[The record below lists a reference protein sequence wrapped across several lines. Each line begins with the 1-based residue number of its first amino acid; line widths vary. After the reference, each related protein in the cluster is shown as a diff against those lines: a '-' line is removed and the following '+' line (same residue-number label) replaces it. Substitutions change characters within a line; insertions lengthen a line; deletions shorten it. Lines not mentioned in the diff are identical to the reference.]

1 MKKIYFDHQAT
12 TPIHPEVLSLMESLQ
27 REVFGNP
34 QSLHSFGYEA
44 KKLLEDARNKIAQL
58 LNVEPNEIYFTS
70 SGAESNNW
78 ALKGVAFANADKGK
92 HLIVSAIEHPSIIQS
107 AKRLEKLGF
116 EITYLKVDKYGVIDL
131 EELKKSIKKETILI
145 SVMHANYEVGT
156 IQPIKEIAEIAKEK
170 KILFHSDGVA
180 VAGQL
185 LIDLKELGCDLYTIS
200 SHTFYGPKGVALLYI
215 KKGTKIQPLI
225 EGGVQENNKRAG
237 TENLI
242 GIIGMAKAY
251 EIAIKE
257 LTERRKKLERLRD
270 RLINELPKKI
280 ENIYLTGHPQNRLPN
295 HASFCVE
302 YIEGESML
310 LFLDDQGIAVAS
322 GSACTSKSL
331 KASHVLLA
339 MGIPP
344 VLAQGSIV
352 FTLGIENTDEDIDYL
367 LEVFPPIVKRLREIS
382 PLYKNKN

>member
-1 MKKIYFDHQAT
+1 VKKIYFDHQAT
-12 TPIHPEVLSLMESLQ
+12 TPIHPEVLTLMTDLQ
-27 REVFGNP
+27 KEVFGNP
-34 QSLHSFGYEA
+34 QSLHSFGYQA
-44 KKLLEDARNKIAQL
+44 KKLLEEARSQLANL

-78 ALKGVAFANADKGK
+78 ALKGVAFANADKGR
-92 HLIVSAIEHPSIIQS
+92 HIIVSKIEHPSILQS

-116 EITYLKVDKYGVIDL
+116 EISYLKVDKYGVIDL
-131 EELKKSIKKETILI
+131 DELKKIIKKETILI
-145 SVMHANYEVGT
+145 SIMHANYEVGT
-156 IQPIKEIAEIAKEK
+156 IEPIKEIAHIAKENN
-170 KILFHSDGVA
+170 ILFHSDGVA

-185 LIDLKELGCDLYTIS
+185 PIDLKELGCDLYTIS
-200 SHTFYGPKGVALLYI
+200 SHTFYGPKGVALLFI

-225 EGGVQENNKRAG
+225 EGGIQENNRRAG

-251 EIAIKE
+251 EIAVKE
-257 LTERRKKLERLRD
+257 LVSRTEKLKRLRD

-302 YIEGESML
+302 YIEGEAML

-322 GSACTSKSL
+322 GSACASKSL

-344 VLAQGSIV
+344 VLAQGSII

-382 PLYKNKN
+382 PLHPNR

>member
-1 MKKIYFDHQAT
+1 VKKIYFDHQAT
-12 TPIHPEVLSLMESLQ
+12 TPIHPEVLTLMTDLQ
-27 REVFGNP
+27 KEVFGNP
-34 QSLHSFGYEA
+34 QSLHSFGYQA
-44 KKLLEDARNKIAQL
+44 KKLLEEARSKLANL

-78 ALKGVAFANADKGK
+78 ALKGVAFANADKGR
-92 HLIVSAIEHPSIIQS
+92 HIIVSKIEHPSILQS

-116 EITYLKVDKYGVIDL
+116 EVSYLKVDKYGVIDL
-131 EELKKSIKKETILI
+131 DELKKIIKKETILI
-145 SVMHANYEVGT
+145 SIMHANYEVGT
-156 IQPIKEIAEIAKEK
+156 IEPIKEIAHIAKENN
-170 KILFHSDGVA
+170 ILFHSDGVA

-185 LIDLKELGCDLYTIS
+185 PIDLKELGCDLYTIS
-200 SHTFYGPKGVALLYI
+200 SHTFYGPKGVALLFI

-225 EGGVQENNKRAG
+225 EGGIQENNRRAG

-251 EIAIKE
+251 EIAVKE
-257 LTERRKKLERLRD
+257 LVSRTEKLKRLRD

-302 YIEGESML
+302 YIEGEAML

-322 GSACTSKSL
+322 GSACASKSL

-344 VLAQGSIV
+344 VLAQGSII

-367 LEVFPPIVKRLREIS
+367 LEVFPPIVKKLREIS
-382 PLYKNKN
+382 PLHPNR

>member
-12 TPIHPEVLSLMESLQ
+12 TPIHPEVLTLMTDLQ
-27 REVFGNP
+27 KEVFGNP
-34 QSLHSFGYEA
+34 QSLHSFGYQA
-44 KKLLEDARNKIAQL
+44 KKLLEEARSQLANL

-78 ALKGVAFANADKGK
+78 ALKGVAFANADKGR
-92 HLIVSAIEHPSIIQS
+92 HIIVSKIEHPSILQS

-116 EITYLKVDKYGVIDL
+116 EISYLKVDKYGVIDL
-131 EELKKSIKKETILI
+131 DELKKIIKKETILI
-145 SVMHANYEVGT
+145 SIMHANYEVGT
-156 IQPIKEIAEIAKEK
+156 IEPIKEIAHIAKENN
-170 KILFHSDGVA
+170 ILFHSDGVA

-185 LIDLKELGCDLYTIS
+185 PIDLKELGCDLYTIS
-200 SHTFYGPKGVALLYI
+200 SHTFYGPKGVALLFI

-225 EGGVQENNKRAG
+225 EGGIQENNRRAG

-251 EIAIKE
+251 EIAVKE
-257 LTERRKKLERLRD
+257 LVSRTEKLKRLRD

-302 YIEGESML
+302 YIEGEAML

-322 GSACTSKSL
+322 GSACASKSL

-344 VLAQGSIV
+344 VLAQGSII

-382 PLYKNKN
+382 PLHPNR

>member
-1 MKKIYFDHQAT
+1 VKKIYFDHQAT
-12 TPIHPEVLSLMESLQ
+12 TPIHPEVLTLMTDLQ
-27 REVFGNP
+27 KEVFGNP
-34 QSLHSFGYEA
+34 QSLHSFGYQA
-44 KKLLEDARNKIAQL
+44 KKLLEEARSQLANL

-78 ALKGVAFANADKGK
+78 ALKGVAFANADKGR
-92 HLIVSAIEHPSIIQS
+92 HIIVSKIEHPSILQS

-116 EITYLKVDKYGVIDL
+116 EVSYLKVDKYGVIDL
-131 EELKKSIKKETILI
+131 DELKKIIKKETILI
-145 SVMHANYEVGT
+145 SIMHANYEVGT
-156 IQPIKEIAEIAKEK
+156 IEPIKEIAHIAKENN
-170 KILFHSDGVA
+170 ILFHSDGVA

-185 LIDLKELGCDLYTIS
+185 PIDLKELGCDLYTIS
-200 SHTFYGPKGVALLYI
+200 SHTFYGPKGVALLFI

-225 EGGVQENNKRAG
+225 EGGIQENNRRAG

-251 EIAIKE
+251 EIAVKE
-257 LTERRKKLERLRD
+257 LVSRTEKLKRLRD

-302 YIEGESML
+302 YIEGEAML

-322 GSACTSKSL
+322 GSACASKSL

-344 VLAQGSIV
+344 VLAQGSII

-382 PLYKNKN
+382 PLHPNR

>member
-1 MKKIYFDHQAT
+1 VKKIYFDHQAT
-12 TPIHPEVLSLMESLQ
+12 TPIHPEVLTLMTDLQ
-27 REVFGNP
+27 KEVFGNP
-34 QSLHSFGYEA
+34 QSLHSFGYQA
-44 KKLLEDARNKIAQL
+44 KKLLEEARSKLANL

-78 ALKGVAFANADKGK
+78 ALKGVAFANADKGR
-92 HLIVSAIEHPSIIQS
+92 HIIVSKIEHPSILQS

-116 EITYLKVDKYGVIDL
+116 EVSYLKVDKYGVIDL
-131 EELKKSIKKETILI
+131 DELKKIIKKETILI
-145 SVMHANYEVGT
+145 SIMHANYEVGT
-156 IQPIKEIAEIAKEK
+156 IEPIKEIAHIAKENN
-170 KILFHSDGVA
+170 ILFHSDGVA

-185 LIDLKELGCDLYTIS
+185 PIDLKELGCDLYTIS
-200 SHTFYGPKGVALLYI
+200 SHTFYGPKGVALLFI

-225 EGGVQENNKRAG
+225 EGGIQENNRRAG

-251 EIAIKE
+251 EIAVKE
-257 LTERRKKLERLRD
+257 LVSRTEKLKRLRD

-302 YIEGESML
+302 YIEGEAML

-322 GSACTSKSL
+322 GSACASKSL

-344 VLAQGSIV
+344 VLAQGSII

-382 PLYKNKN
+382 PLHPNR

>member
-27 REVFGNP
+27 REIFGNP
-34 QSLHSFGYEA
+34 QSSHSFGFEA
-44 KKLLEDARNKIAQL
+44 KKLLEEAREKIASL
-58 LNVEPNEIYFTS
+58 LNVSPSEIYFTS

-78 ALKGVAFANADKGK
+78 AIKGIAFANQNKGN
-92 HLIVSAIEHPSIIQS
+92 HIIISAIEHPSVIQP
-107 AKRLEKLGF
+107 AKRLEKMGF
-116 EITYLKVDKYGVIDL
+116 EITYLKVDKYGIIDL
-131 EELKKSIKKETILI
+131 DELKKKIKKETILI
-145 SVMHANYEVGT
+145 SIMHANYEVGT
-156 IQPIKEIAEIAKEK
+156 IEPIKEISEIAKEN

-185 LIDLKELGCDLYTIS
+185 IINLKELNVDLYTIS

-225 EGGVQENNKRAG
+225 EGGIQENNRRAG

-257 LTERRKKLERLRD
+257 IEERRNKLERLRD
-270 RLINELPKKI
+270 KLIQELPKRI

-302 YIEGESML
+302 YVEGEAMVL
-310 LFLDDQGIAVAS
+310 YLNNKGIACAS
-322 GSACTSKSL
+322 GSACSSKQL

-339 MGIPP
+339 MGISP

-352 FTLGIENTDEDIDYL
+352 FTLGINNNEEDINYL
-367 LEVFPPIVKRLREIS
+367 LEVFPQIVKRLREIS
-382 PLYKNKN
+382 PLYKTS

>member
-12 TPIHPEVLSLMESLQ
+12 TPIHPEVLTLMTDLQ
-27 REVFGNP
+27 KEVFGNP
-34 QSLHSFGYEA
+34 QSLHSFGYQA
-44 KKLLEDARNKIAQL
+44 KKLLEEARSQLANL

-78 ALKGVAFANADKGK
+78 ALKGVAFANADKGR
-92 HLIVSAIEHPSIIQS
+92 HIIVSKIEHPSILQS

-116 EITYLKVDKYGVIDL
+116 EVSYLKVDKYGVIDL
-131 EELKKSIKKETILI
+131 DELKKIIKKETILI
-145 SVMHANYEVGT
+145 SIMHANYEVGT
-156 IQPIKEIAEIAKEK
+156 IEPIKEIAHIAKENN
-170 KILFHSDGVA
+170 ILFHSDGVA

-185 LIDLKELGCDLYTIS
+185 PIDLKELGCDLYTIS
-200 SHTFYGPKGVALLYI
+200 SHTFYGPKGVALLFI

-225 EGGVQENNKRAG
+225 EGGIQENNRRAG

-251 EIAIKE
+251 EIAVKE
-257 LTERRKKLERLRD
+257 LVSRTEKLKRLRD

-302 YIEGESML
+302 YIEGEAML

-322 GSACTSKSL
+322 GSACASKSL

-344 VLAQGSIV
+344 VLAQGSII

-382 PLYKNKN
+382 PLHPNR

>member
-1 MKKIYFDHQAT
+1 VKKIYFDHQAT
-12 TPIHPEVLSLMESLQ
+12 TPIHPEVLTLMTDLQ
-27 REVFGNP
+27 KEVFGNP
-34 QSLHSFGYEA
+34 QSLHSFGYQA
-44 KKLLEDARNKIAQL
+44 KKLLEEARSQLANL

-78 ALKGVAFANADKGK
+78 ALKGVAFANADKGR
-92 HLIVSAIEHPSIIQS
+92 HIIVSKIEHPSILQS

-116 EITYLKVDKYGVIDL
+116 EVSYLKVDKYGVIDL
-131 EELKKSIKKETILI
+131 NELKKIIKKETILI
-145 SVMHANYEVGT
+145 SIMHANYEVGT
-156 IQPIKEIAEIAKEK
+156 IEPIKEIAHIAKENN
-170 KILFHSDGVA
+170 ILFHSDGVA

-185 LIDLKELGCDLYTIS
+185 PIDLKELGCDLYTIS
-200 SHTFYGPKGVALLYI
+200 SHTFYGPKGVALLFI

-225 EGGVQENNKRAG
+225 EGGIQENNRRAG

-251 EIAIKE
+251 EIAVKE
-257 LTERRKKLERLRD
+257 LVSRTEKLKRLRD

-302 YIEGESML
+302 YIEGEAML

-322 GSACTSKSL
+322 GSACASKSL

-344 VLAQGSIV
+344 VLAQGSII

-382 PLYKNKN
+382 PLHPNR

>member
-1 MKKIYFDHQAT
+1 VKKIYFDHQAT
-12 TPIHPEVLSLMESLQ
+12 TPIHPEVLTLMTDLQ
-27 REVFGNP
+27 KEVFGNP
-34 QSLHSFGYEA
+34 QSLHSFGYQA
-44 KKLLEDARNKIAQL
+44 KKLLEEARSKLANL

-78 ALKGVAFANADKGK
+78 ALKGVAFANADKGR
-92 HLIVSAIEHPSIIQS
+92 HIIVSKIEHPSILQS

-116 EITYLKVDKYGVIDL
+116 EISYLKVDKYGVIDL
-131 EELKKSIKKETILI
+131 DELKKIIKKETILI
-145 SVMHANYEVGT
+145 SIMHANYEVGT
-156 IQPIKEIAEIAKEK
+156 IEPIKEIAHIAKENN
-170 KILFHSDGVA
+170 ILFHSDGVA

-185 LIDLKELGCDLYTIS
+185 PIDLKELGCDLYTIS
-200 SHTFYGPKGVALLYI
+200 SHTFYGPKGVALLFI

-225 EGGVQENNKRAG
+225 EGGIQENNRRAG

-251 EIAIKE
+251 EIAVKE
-257 LTERRKKLERLRD
+257 LVSRTEKLKRLRD

-302 YIEGESML
+302 YIEGEAML

-322 GSACTSKSL
+322 GSACASKSL

-344 VLAQGSIV
+344 VLAQGSII

-382 PLYKNKN
+382 PLHPNR

>member
-1 MKKIYFDHQAT
+1 VKKIYFDHQAT
-12 TPIHPEVLSLMESLQ
+12 TPIHPEVLSLIESLQ
-27 REVFGNP
+27 KEVFGNP

-44 KKLLEDARNKIAQL
+44 KKLLEEARNKIANL

-92 HLIVSAIEHPSIIQS
+92 HIIVSAIEHPSILQS

-116 EITYLKVDKYGVIDL
+116 EITYLKVDKYGIIDL

-145 SVMHANYEVGT
+145 SIMHANYEVGT
-156 IQPIKEIAEIAKEK
+156 IEPIKEIAEIAKEK

-185 LIDLKELGCDLYTIS
+185 PIDLKQLGCDLYTIS

-225 EGGVQENNKRAG
+225 EGGIQENNRRAG

-257 LTERRKKLERLRD
+257 MAERRKKLERLRD

-310 LFLDDQGIAVAS
+310 LFLDDKGIAVAS
-322 GSACTSKSL
+322 GSACASKSL

-344 VLAQGSIV
+344 VLAQGSII
-352 FTLGIENTDEDIDYL
+352 FTLGIENTDEDINYL

-382 PLYKNKN
+382 PLHKK